1 MNQLRQ
7 LFQKELVYKLA
18 KELNVTNPLAVPRLE
33 KIVVNIGVGKF
44 KDNEKYLEN
53 ARTELAMIT
62 GQRPSLRYSK
72 VAISGFKLKRG
83 DLVGLTVTLRGE
95 RMWDFFEKLIAIVL
109 PRERDFRG
117 LKKASFDG
125 KGNYTLGLEEHTAF
139 AEVDAN
145 KTDRTKSLE
154 VTIVTTAE
162 DSEEAYEL
170 LERLGMPFKKD

>member
-1 MNQLRQ
+1 MNQLKQ

-18 KELNVTNPLAVPRLE
+18 KEQNVKNPLAVPCLE
-33 KIVVNIGVGKF
+33 KIVVNMGVGQF

-53 ARTELAMIT
+53 ARHELAMIT
-62 GQRPSLRYSK
+62 GQRPSRRYSK
-72 VAISGFKLKRG
+72 KAISGFKLRRG

-109 PRERDFRG
+109 PRVRDFRG
-117 LKKASFDG
+117 LKKGSFDG

-139 AEVDAN
+139 VEVDAN

-154 VTIVTTAE
+154 VIIVTTAKDNE
-162 DSEEAYEL
+162 KACQL
-170 LERLGMPFKKD
+170 LESLGMPFRKE